1 MRRQKKIVNACI
13 TFFCS
18 SSFLFAQQS
27 ETFDALKITLP
38 ADSAE
43 KYSVLY
49 FYEPYPQKVGESI
62 LQLGGSFTLL
72 PIPVMENE
80 YPAPALDLQYKLG
93 LFEKISLNASLS
105 TNIFSNL
112 LHTGVQWN
120 TNANRFS
127 FGFANHIGCFFGFFN
142 TEGQFERN
150 SAYAIYYLPIL
161 RFGYRLDAF
170 SVTMSW
176 AASYIF
182 KSTSRVSGLKAPGPE
197 HTVNDYFCTIAIEQ
211 PFLKHSFVSIGFSL
225 TYSITPYQTW
235 MMFNT
240 IDQRLFIPEF
250 FFAFQL

>member
-1 MRRQKKIVNACI
+1 MLKKLIKCLI
-13 TFFCS
+13 IIFY
-18 SSFLFAQQS
+18 SFAFLLARNS
-27 ETFDALKITLP
+27 GRI
-38 ADSAE
+38 DSAQVT
-43 KYSVLY
+43 VLVDSTDVNNVSY
-49 FYEPYPQKVGESI
+49 FYEPYPLKVGESI

-93 LFEKISLNASLS
+93 MFKNISLNASLS

-112 LHTGVQWN
+112 LYTGIQWN
-120 TNANRFS
+120 INSNRFS

-150 SAYAIYYLPIL
+150 SAYAIYYLPML
-161 RFGYRLDAF
+161 RFGYRLDEF
-170 SVTMSW
+170 SITMSW

-197 HTVNDYFCTIAIEQ
+197 HSVNDYFCTIAIEQ
-211 PFLKHSFVSIGFSL
+211 PLLKHSLVSLGFSL
-225 TYSITPYQTW
+225 TYSVTPYQTW

>member
-1 MRRQKKIVNACI
+1 MKNIINICI
-13 TFFCS
+13 TFFCT
-18 SSFLFAQQS
+18 SSFLFAQHS
-27 ETFDALKITLP
+27 GTIDSTKIIVP

-43 KYSVLY
+43 IYSVSY

-62 LQLGGSFTLL
+62 LQIGGSFTLL

-93 LFEKISLNASLS
+93 LFEKFSLNASLS

-120 TNANRFS
+120 TNSNRFS

-161 RFGYRLDAF
+161 RFGYRLDDF
-170 SVTMSW
+170 SITMSW

-197 HTVNDYFCTIAIEQ
+197 HTINDYFCTIAIEQ
-211 PFLKHSFVSIGFSL
+211 PFLKHSMVSIGFSL
-225 TYSITPYQTW
+225 TYSVTPYQTW